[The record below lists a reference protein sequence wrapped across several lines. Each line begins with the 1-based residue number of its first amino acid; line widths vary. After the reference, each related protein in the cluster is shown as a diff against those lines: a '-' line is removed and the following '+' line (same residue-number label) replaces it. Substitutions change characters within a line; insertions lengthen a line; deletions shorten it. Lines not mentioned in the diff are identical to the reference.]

1 MEQLV
6 ALLLAL
12 AALDALAVH
21 LLGHLLVADLLLL
34 GRPALLD
41 LLDAGLGESAGKT
54 QRRKGE
60 RKEKMSYLAL
70 GLLLLL
76 HLALALLDGGQV
88 LALLETL
95 RIRGQAG
102 AGPERLLGGM
112 PILACG
118 GVVSRSAAVAGGG
131 EKKSYAPFFLM
142 PTTGAGV
149 EEVVAVA
156 EDDMVGSE
164 REKVFVVVFFPS
176 LVGGLALLSRV
187 FSSRFPSWRRRREA
201 GDYLRPIR

>member
-76 HLALALLDGGQV
+76 HLALALLDGGHV

-112 PILACG
+112 PILACR

-131 EKKSYAPFFLM
+131 EKK
-142 PTTGAGV
+142 
-149 EEVVAVA
+149 VVRTVLPHAH
-156 EDDMVGSE
+156 DGGGGGGGRSRRRGRHGRQRE
-164 REKVFVVVFFPS
+164 RKVFRRR
-176 LVGGLALLSRV
+176 LLSQPRGGSGPFV
-187 FSSRFPSWRRRREA
+187 SRFLVSFPFLAAPARGGRLS
-201 GDYLRPIR
+201 